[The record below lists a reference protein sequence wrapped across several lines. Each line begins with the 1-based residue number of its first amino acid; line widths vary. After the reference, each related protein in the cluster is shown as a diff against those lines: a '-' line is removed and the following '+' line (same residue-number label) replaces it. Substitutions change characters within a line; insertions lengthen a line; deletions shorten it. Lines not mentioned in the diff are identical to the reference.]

1 MDELEREKKL
11 ILDGRM
17 SLEEAPKELID
28 HPVFQISQF
37 IKEVFVGGKVSR
49 LVEIEAHEYKFPSTL
64 RVADVDQTGSVS
76 QALALKQYSKLW
88 CLNN

>member
-37 IKEVFVGGKVSR
+37 IKDVLVGGKVSH
-49 LVEIEAHEYKFPSTL
+49 LVEIEAHK
-64 RVADVDQTGSVS
+64 
-76 QALALKQYSKLW
+76 
-88 CLNN
+88 